1 MAKIASS
8 CENCIFAGRY
18 EKVEKPDKT
27 AEEIWASKT
36 FWQKVMGDFCS
47 VEYTVAYHEDRYDDY
62 MNYRVCTRFP
72 KFVKKHKD
80 DLCGEHK
87 SNLT

>member
-36 FWQKVMGDFCS
+36 FWQKVMGDFFWLEC
-47 VEYTVAYHEDRYDDY
+47 EVAYREDRYDEY

-72 KFVKKHKD
+72 KFVRKHKD
-80 DLCGEHK
+80 DLCGEYK
-87 SNLT
+87 VI